1 MSSSDKSL
9 HSLLSQILHAF
20 RDIGQRQLTLV
31 TCGTG
36 LSINTLFW
44 VQSSG
49 SGMKDNS
56 TTFEV
61 SSPTLLTL
69 PCLSVVFE
77 LKDWQ
82 MFDSFFLL
90 STNTSTLNSQVGPPR
105 SRSIHTFPEFGIVC
119 MTSSQSWLWTNFSR
133 RRQSRCPSKHLWVA
147 IAQL

>member
-77 LKDWQ
+77 LKD
-82 MFDSFFLL
+82 
-90 STNTSTLNSQVGPPR
+90 
-105 SRSIHTFPEFGIVC
+105 
-119 MTSSQSWLWTNFSR
+119 
-133 RRQSRCPSKHLWVA
+133 
-147 IAQL
+147 